1 MARYSESDTTA
12 IYDIAKMW
20 RQTCLIE
27 GKSLLWDG
35 EDIWTEQNLKDFKKY
50 FTDNPDE
57 SQRSFEEKLQQQLAP
72 APLSVTKL
80 ACEIVLIYF
89 LFPSTITGRRKREL
103 IQTIAGWKSIPI
115 APGKTPFLSRLDVG
129 IGGPGLAYNARRPY
143 ELAYLGN
150 VALEIAGKTPGDRGP
165 VLEDDDQFRKLLD
178 EAEDEGTRQSRD
190 ILLHLLFPDKY
201 ERIASRGHKQVIAE
215 AFGDL
220 LDAGAAPDDIDEKI
234 FLIRTELE
242 RLLPSQKL
250 DFYWPPLREVWY
262 VPGEDDELNP
272 LQGLSIKK
280 QIVLYGPPG
289 TGKTFEARQLSDR
302 LVRQGLIRAWGP
314 RRYFADE
321 KAVAELVSTRTRRV
335 QFHPGFAYE
344 DLVRGLRLGDGG
356 RTEYSD
362 GILLRVIKEIR
373 ETDAALINIPFVVI
387 LDELNRADLS
397 KVLGECFSLLEDR
410 DAPVQLA
417 GQDEKPREVSIPEQL
432 HFVGTM
438 NLIDQSLE
446 QVDFAL
452 RRRFLWFF
460 RGFER
465 EQFIDVSRYR
475 WELLNRSKRIRKQ
488 WERFAPEFEVL
499 ADRAE
504 SINGEIEKQP
514 SLGAQ
519 YQIGHTYFCDIV
531 HFIEKDLAARPQRQ
545 FVLYS
550 AKGHGRDTTVGALW
564 KYSLRP
570 LLEQYLSGVDS
581 DERRQFLS
589 KTEQI
594 LLLGAVS

>member
-1 MARYSESDTTA
+1 
-12 IYDIAKMW
+12 
-20 RQTCLIE
+20 
-27 GKSLLWDG
+27 
-35 EDIWTEQNLKDFKKY
+35 
-50 FTDNPDE
+50 
-57 SQRSFEEKLQQQLAP
+57 
-72 APLSVTKL
+72 
-80 ACEIVLIYF
+80 
-89 LFPSTITGRRKREL
+89 
-103 IQTIAGWKSIPI
+103 
-115 APGKTPFLSRLDVG
+115 
-129 IGGPGLAYNARRPY
+129 
-143 ELAYLGN
+143 
-150 VALEIAGKTPGDRGP
+150 
-165 VLEDDDQFRKLLD
+165 
-178 EAEDEGTRQSRD
+178 
-190 ILLHLLFPDKY
+190 
-201 ERIASRGHKQVIAE
+201 
-215 AFGDL
+215 
-220 LDAGAAPDDIDEKI
+220 
-234 FLIRTELE
+234 
-242 RLLPSQKL
+242 
-250 DFYWPPLREVWY
+250 
-262 VPGEDDELNP
+262 
-272 LQGLSIKK
+272 
-280 QIVLYGPPG
+280 
-289 TGKTFEARQLSDR
+289 
-302 LVRQGLIRAWGP
+302 
-314 RRYFADE
+314 
-321 KAVAELVSTRTRRV
+321 VSTRTRRV